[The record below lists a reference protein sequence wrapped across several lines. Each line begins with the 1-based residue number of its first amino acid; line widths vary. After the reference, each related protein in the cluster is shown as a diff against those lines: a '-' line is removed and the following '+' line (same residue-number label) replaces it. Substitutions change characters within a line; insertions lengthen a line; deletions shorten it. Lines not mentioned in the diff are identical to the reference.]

1 MNIQNSAV
9 IEAAARLAAARAGRD
24 ESEAQS
30 VTAFVR
36 TLYKDFS
43 PHQCGVGS
51 TADELAAAALPLWR
65 AAAGAAGGARARAA
79 GDNTRASDAAT
90 YRDRL
95 GAALAA
101 SSGDASEL
109 LRRYGDAFPSA
120 YRDYVAPEAAAADI
134 ASVETVL
141 SGEDIAVSLTRG
153 EGAELRLKTVRRGE
167 PVALSDV
174 LPMLENLGLH
184 IINEIPFEVRPADAA
199 EPIWIQEFQARSAMH
214 HSVDLA
220 AAGPRMEEA
229 LRQVWA
235 GAVEN
240 DALNRL
246 ILVTDLS
253 ARDIVVLRTYAKF
266 LRQSGSTFSNF
277 YIADTLAMYPAIA
290 QLLVRLFKTLFDPA
304 TPGDREAAGEDV
316 RHQII
321 AALESVENLDR
332 DRILRAFVLLIRR
345 TLRTNFYQRDEA
357 GQPKSYLS
365 IKLSS
370 QEIDLLPLPRPLFEI
385 FVYSPRMEGCHLRGG
400 RVARGGLRWS
410 DRKEDFRTEILGL
423 MKAQMVKN
431 AVIVPTGS
439 KGGFVVKRPPEG
451 REALMAEVVACYKML
466 MGGLLDLTDNIE
478 GDTVVPPVD
487 VVRRDQ
493 DDPFLVVAADK
504 GTATFS
510 DIANGVAIERGF
522 WLGDAYAS
530 GGSVGYDHKAMGIT
544 SQGRLGGGETPLP
557 RTRDGYPDH
566 RLHLRRRRRHVGR
579 RVRQWHAAVPA
590 YKAHR
595 RV

>member
-1 MNIQNSAV
+1 
-9 IEAAARLAAARAGRD
+9 
-24 ESEAQS
+24 
-30 VTAFVR
+30 
-36 TLYKDFS
+36 
-43 PHQCGVGS
+43 
-51 TADELAAAALPLWR
+51 
-65 AAAGAAGGARARAA
+65 
-79 GDNTRASDAAT
+79 
-90 YRDRL
+90 
-95 GAALAA
+95 
-101 SSGDASEL
+101 
-109 LRRYGDAFPSA
+109 
-120 YRDYVAPEAAAADI
+120 
-134 ASVETVL
+134 
-141 SGEDIAVSLTRG
+141 
-153 EGAELRLKTVRRGE
+153 
-167 PVALSDV
+167 
-174 LPMLENLGLH
+174 
-184 IINEIPFEVRPADAA
+184 
-199 EPIWIQEFQARSAMH
+199 
-214 HSVDLA
+214 
-220 AAGPRMEEA
+220 
-229 LRQVWA
+229 
-235 GAVEN
+235 
-240 DALNRL
+240 
-246 ILVTDLS
+246 
-253 ARDIVVLRTYAKF
+253 VLRT
-266 LRQSGSTFSNF
+266 LRKVSVPERQHLQHF

-290 QLLVRLFKTLFDPA
+290 QLLVRLFTTLFDPA

-439 KGGFVVKRPPEG
+439 KGGFVVKRPG
-451 REALMAEVVACYKML
+451 RARGADGR
-466 MGGLLDLTDNIE
+466 GGRLLQDADGRLLDLTDNIE
-478 GDTVVPPVD
+478 GDTVARRSTWCAATRTTVPGG
-487 VVRRDQ
+487 RRRQGHGD
-493 DDPFLVVAADK
+493 FLRHRQRRRHRARVLA
-504 GTATFS
+504 
-510 DIANGVAIERGF
+510 
-522 WLGDAYAS
+522 GDAYAS

-544 SQGRLGGGETPLP
+544 SRAAGRRETPLP

-590 YKAHR
+590 YKADR